1 MSRAFLLKLVR
12 NALGVLLILMGAL
25 LGFVPFLPG
34 IVLGVLGVSLLDFP
48 GKRRLLRRIGR
59 LPLFVRLRRKSPT
72 VARLWREVLRERGR
86 GGRRETVRLTREKPV
101 E

>member
-12 NALGVLLILMGAL
+12 NVLGVLLILMGAL

-48 GKRRLLRRIGR
+48 GKRRLLRKIGS
-59 LPLFVRLRRKSPT
+59 LPLFVRLRRRSPV
-72 VARLWREVLRERGR
+72 VARFWQRVLREGGR
-86 GGRRETVRLTREKPV
+86 GYRRGKVRLTPEKPL